1 MHESAQ
7 TKPATSFTKKAHE
20 DVYNYLDFD
29 NKQDFEDAQKG
40 FIAPPETKIYND
52 KGGIAWDMEKIKFL
66 DQDPAPDTVNPSL
79 WRNGQLHAIA
89 GLFKVVDGVY
99 QVRGQGIATTVLIE
113 GKTGVIVCDTQSS
126 IETAKAVMELYY
138 KHRPKK
144 PVSAVIIS
152 QSHMDHFG
160 GIQGVLQYAENQ
172 DIPIIA
178 PKHYTKEAISEQV
191 LLGTIMSRRAEY
203 QFGGMLP
210 VDPSGQVNVGLGHD
224 LGNGSVGFVQPS
236 IEINDDYHT
245 MDIDGLSFEFL
256 LTLNTEAPSEMHFYV
271 RDYKAVYASE
281 NANKTMHQLY
291 TLRGAK
297 TRDTLA
303 WVHALDIT
311 IDLCQKVEVDALLM
325 AHAWPVMGKEKALE
339 HLKLQRD
346 LYKYMHDQTVR
357 LANHG
362 YTMDEIAETI
372 KLPDALAKYWGNRG
386 YYGSLKHNVKA
397 VYNFYLGYFSGNPSD
412 LDPLPQVESAH
423 KYVQYMG
430 GASNVVQQ
438 ARADYEQGEY
448 RWVAQILKHV
458 VMSDPNHE
466 EAKQLLADA
475 YEQLGFQA
483 ESAIWRNFYLAG
495 AYELRNGVSEEV
507 KVSTNISLDT
517 PVDDFFTLLAIKL
530 NGPKA
535 EGTVITLHV
544 TLSDI
549 NQSYTIHVENGVL
562 IYKAALLD
570 EQPDAAL
577 TMDKLTFFK
586 MGFGQLTPDQAAAEN
601 RLTLSGDPNKLN
613 EFLSLLDQFSAAPN
627 IVTP

>member
-66 DQDPAPDTVNPSL
+66 DQNPAPDTVNPSL

-236 IEINDDYHT
+236 IEINDDHHT

-562 IYKAALLD
+562 TYKAALLD

-586 MGFGQLTPDQAAAEN
+586 MGFGQLTPDQAAAED

-613 EFLSLLDQFSAAPN
+613 EFLSLLDQFSTAPN